1 MKNSMLGRINL
12 YKRCEVIMMFDFQ
25 HQLKILPDK
34 PGVYIMKNSL
44 GEVIYVGKAKVLKNR
59 VRQYFQNSKN
69 HSEKVRAMVKNI
81 AEFEYIVTDSEMEA
95 LILECNLIKKYSPR
109 YNIALKDDKFYP
121 FIKITTNE
129 DFPRVYVTRNFAKDG
144 NRYFGPYTNGTA
156 VYEVMG
162 LIKKLFPLRTCKK
175 AIVEGGEPTRACL
188 NYHINLCKAPCAGYI
203 SKAEYWKMIDEII
216 NILNGTDT
224 SIIKNLKLEMEK
236 AAEELEFEKAAK
248 IRDRILAIELISEKQ
263 KMFTVKEGDEDFIDL
278 YTDEKDGC
286 AQVFFVREGKV
297 TGREHFM
304 IENISDDPVKEV
316 ISSFI
321 ASFYGGTAQ
330 IPKTIYVPE
339 EIEDQELIEKFL
351 TEKRGSKVWIKVPKK
366 GDKKNLLDMVRNNA
380 KIMLDQFKEKM
391 VEEKELNKSALTELA
406 DVLGLDSLPARI
418 EAYDISNIQ
427 GVDSVGT
434 MVVFENGKAKNSDY
448 RRFKIKSVK
457 GPNDYES
464 MREILSR
471 RFSHGLEEVNKIKER
486 NLEYSKG
493 KFCIFPDLIMMDGG
507 KGQVNIALEV
517 LKDFGIEIPV
527 CGLVKD
533 DKHRTRGIIFN
544 NEEILIRR
552 GSGLM
557 NLITRV
563 QDEVHRYAITYHRS
577 LRDKRTLHSVLE
589 DIPRIGEKRRRNLLM
604 KFGSIDNIKK
614 ASMEELLDT
623 PGIDKRAAESI
634 KQYFSS

>member
-1 MKNSMLGRINL
+1 
-12 YKRCEVIMMFDFQ
+12 MFDFQ

-203 SKAEYWKMIDEII
+203 SKAEYWEMIDEII

-224 SIIKNLKLEMEK
+224 SIIKKLKLEMEK

-351 TEKRGSKVWIKVPKK
+351 AEKRGSKVWIKVPKK

-533 DKHRTRGIIFN
+533 HKHRTRGIIFN

-577 LRDKRTLHSVLE
+577 LRDKRTLHSILE

>member
-1 MKNSMLGRINL
+1 
-12 YKRCEVIMMFDFQ
+12 MFDFQ

-175 AIVEGGEPTRACL
+175 AILEGGEPTRACL
-188 NYHINLCKAPCAGYI
+188 NYHINLCKSPCAGYI
-203 SKAEYWKMIDEII
+203 SKAEYWEMIDEII

-224 SIIKNLKLEMEK
+224 SIIKKLKLEMEK

-406 DVLGLDSLPARI
+406 DVLGLDSLPVRI

-577 LRDKRTLHSVLE
+577 LRDKRTLHSILE

>member
-1 MKNSMLGRINL
+1 
-12 YKRCEVIMMFDFQ
+12 MMFDFQ

-203 SKAEYWKMIDEII
+203 SKAEYWEMIDEII

-304 IENISDDPVKEV
+304 IEDIGDDPVEEV

-533 DKHRTRGIIFN
+533 HKHRTRGIIFN

-577 LRDKRTLHSVLE
+577 LRDKRTLHSILE

>member
-1 MKNSMLGRINL
+1 
-12 YKRCEVIMMFDFQ
+12 MMFDFQ

-175 AIVEGGEPTRACL
+175 AILEGGEPTRACL

-203 SKAEYWKMIDEII
+203 SKAEYWEMIDEII

-224 SIIKNLKLEMEK
+224 SIIKKLKLEMEK

-304 IENISDDPVKEV
+304 IENIGDDPVEEV

-533 DKHRTRGIIFN
+533 HKHRTRGIIFN

-577 LRDKRTLHSVLE
+577 LRDKRTLHSILE

>member
-1 MKNSMLGRINL
+1 
-12 YKRCEVIMMFDFQ
+12 MMFDFQ

-203 SKAEYWKMIDEII
+203 SKAEYWEMIDEII

-224 SIIKNLKLEMEK
+224 SIIKNFKLEMEK

-533 DKHRTRGIIFN
+533 HKHRTRGIIFN
-544 NEEILIRR
+544 NEEIIIRR

-577 LRDKRTLHSVLE
+577 LRDKRTLHSILE

>member
-1 MKNSMLGRINL
+1 
-12 YKRCEVIMMFDFQ
+12 MMFDFQ

-44 GEVIYVGKAKVLKNR
+44 GEVIYVGKAKILKNR

-144 NRYFGPYTNGTA
+144 NKYFGPYTNGTA

-162 LIKKLFPLRTCKK
+162 IIKKLFPLRTCKK

-203 SKAEYWKMIDEII
+203 SKAEYWEMIDEII
-216 NILNGTDT
+216 SILNGTDT
-224 SIIKNLKLEMEK
+224 SIIKKLKVEMEK

-248 IRDRILAIELISEKQ
+248 IRDRILAIELIREKQ

-557 NLITRV
+557 NLITRI

-577 LRDKRTLHSVLE
+577 LRDKRTLHSILE

-623 PGIDKRAAESI
+623 PGIDRRAAESI

>member
-1 MKNSMLGRINL
+1 
-12 YKRCEVIMMFDFQ
+12 MMFDFQ

-203 SKAEYWKMIDEII
+203 SKAEYWEMIDEII

-263 KMFTVKEGDEDFIDL
+263 KMFTVKEGDEDLIDL

-304 IENISDDPVKEV
+304 IEDIGDDPVKEV

-464 MREILSR
+464 MREMLSR

-577 LRDKRTLHSVLE
+577 LRDKRTLHSILE

>member
-1 MKNSMLGRINL
+1 
-12 YKRCEVIMMFDFQ
+12 MFDFQ

-175 AIVEGGEPTRACL
+175 TIVEGGEPTRACL

-577 LRDKRTLHSVLE
+577 LRDKRTLHSILE

>member
-1 MKNSMLGRINL
+1 
-12 YKRCEVIMMFDFQ
+12 MMFDFQ

-203 SKAEYWKMIDEII
+203 SKAEYWEMIDEII

-224 SIIKNLKLEMEK
+224 SIIKKLKLEMEK

-304 IENISDDPVKEV
+304 IENIGDDPVKEV

-406 DVLGLDSLPARI
+406 DVLGLDSLPVRI

-517 LKDFGIEIPV
+517 LKGFGIEIPV

-533 DKHRTRGIIFN
+533 HKHRTRGIIFN

-577 LRDKRTLHSVLE
+577 LRDKRTLHSILE

>member
-1 MKNSMLGRINL
+1 
-12 YKRCEVIMMFDFQ
+12 MMFDFQ

-44 GEVIYVGKAKVLKNR
+44 GEVIYVGKAKILKNR

-144 NRYFGPYTNGTA
+144 NKYFGPYTNGTA

-203 SKAEYWKMIDEII
+203 SKAEYWEMIDEII
-216 NILNGTDT
+216 SILNGTDT
-224 SIIKNLKLEMEK
+224 SIIKKLKVEMEK

-248 IRDRILAIELISEKQ
+248 IRDRILAIELIREKQ

-304 IENISDDPVKEV
+304 IENISYDPVKEV

-557 NLITRV
+557 NLITRI

-577 LRDKRTLHSVLE
+577 LRDKRTLHSILE

-623 PGIDKRAAESI
+623 PGIDRRAAESI

>member
-1 MKNSMLGRINL
+1 
-12 YKRCEVIMMFDFQ
+12 MFDFQ

-203 SKAEYWKMIDEII
+203 SKAEYWEMIDEII

-304 IENISDDPVKEV
+304 IEDIGDDPVKEV

-391 VEEKELNKSALTELA
+391 VEEKELNNSALTELA

-557 NLITRV
+557 NLITRI

-577 LRDKRTLHSVLE
+577 LRDKRTLHSILE

>member
-1 MKNSMLGRINL
+1 
-12 YKRCEVIMMFDFQ
+12 MMFDFQ

-156 VYEVMG
+156 VYEVMW

-203 SKAEYWKMIDEII
+203 SKAEYWEMIDEII

-224 SIIKNLKLEMEK
+224 SIIKKLKLEMEK

-533 DKHRTRGIIFN
+533 HKHRTRGIIFN

-577 LRDKRTLHSVLE
+577 LRDKRTLHSILE

>member
-1 MKNSMLGRINL
+1 
-12 YKRCEVIMMFDFQ
+12 MMFDFQ

-203 SKAEYWKMIDEII
+203 SKAEYWEMIDEII

-577 LRDKRTLHSVLE
+577 LRDKRTLHSILE

-604 KFGSIDNIKK
+604 KFGSVDNIKK

>member
-1 MKNSMLGRINL
+1 
-12 YKRCEVIMMFDFQ
+12 MMFDFQ

-44 GEVIYVGKAKVLKNR
+44 GEVIYVGKAKILKNR

-144 NRYFGPYTNGTA
+144 NKYFGPYTNGTA

-203 SKAEYWKMIDEII
+203 SKAEYWEMIDEII
-216 NILNGTDT
+216 SILNGTDT
-224 SIIKNLKLEMEK
+224 SIIKELKVEMEK

-248 IRDRILAIELISEKQ
+248 IRDRILAIELIREKQ

-517 LKDFGIEIPV
+517 LKGFGIEIPV

-577 LRDKRTLHSVLE
+577 LRDKRTLHSILE

-623 PGIDKRAAESI
+623 PGIDRRAAESI

>member
-1 MKNSMLGRINL
+1 
-12 YKRCEVIMMFDFQ
+12 MFDFQ

-44 GEVIYVGKAKVLKNR
+44 GEVIYVGKAKILKNR

-144 NRYFGPYTNGTA
+144 NKYFGPYTNGTA

-203 SKAEYWKMIDEII
+203 SKADYWEMIDEII
-216 NILNGTDT
+216 SILNGTDT
-224 SIIKNLKLEMEK
+224 SIIKKLKVEMEK

-248 IRDRILAIELISEKQ
+248 IRDRILAIELIREKQ

-544 NEEILIRR
+544 NEEIPIRR

-577 LRDKRTLHSVLE
+577 LRDKRTLHSILE

-623 PGIDKRAAESI
+623 PGIDRRAAESI

>member
-1 MKNSMLGRINL
+1 
-12 YKRCEVIMMFDFQ
+12 MMFDFQ

-203 SKAEYWKMIDEII
+203 SKAEYWEMIDEII

-224 SIIKNLKLEMEK
+224 SIIKKLKLEMEK

-304 IENISDDPVKEV
+304 IENIGDDPVEEV

-517 LKDFGIEIPV
+517 LKDFGIEISV

-533 DKHRTRGIIFN
+533 HKHRTRGIIFN

-577 LRDKRTLHSVLE
+577 LRDKRTLHSILE

>member
-1 MKNSMLGRINL
+1 
-12 YKRCEVIMMFDFQ
+12 MMFDFQ

-203 SKAEYWKMIDEII
+203 SKAEYWEMIDEII

-224 SIIKNLKLEMEK
+224 SIIKKLKLEMEK

-248 IRDRILAIELISEKQ
+248 IRDRILAIQLISEKQ

-517 LKDFGIEIPV
+517 IKDFGIEIPV

-577 LRDKRTLHSVLE
+577 LRDKRTLHSILE

>member
-1 MKNSMLGRINL
+1 
-12 YKRCEVIMMFDFQ
+12 MMFDFQ

-203 SKAEYWKMIDEII
+203 SKAEYWEMIDEII

-263 KMFTVKEGDEDFIDL
+263 KMFTAKEGDEDFIDL

-406 DVLGLDSLPARI
+406 DVLGLDSLPVRI

-552 GSGLM
+552 ASGLM

-577 LRDKRTLHSVLE
+577 LRDKRTLHSILE

-604 KFGSIDNIKK
+604 KFGNIDNIKK

>member
-1 MKNSMLGRINL
+1 
-12 YKRCEVIMMFDFQ
+12 MMFDFQ

-203 SKAEYWKMIDEII
+203 SKAEYWEMIDEII

-533 DKHRTRGIIFN
+533 HKHRTRGIIFN

-577 LRDKRTLHSVLE
+577 LRDKRTLHSILE
-589 DIPRIGEKRRRNLLM
+589 DIPRIGEKRRRNLLI

>member
-1 MKNSMLGRINL
+1 
-12 YKRCEVIMMFDFQ
+12 MMFDFQ

-175 AIVEGGEPTRACL
+175 TIVEGGEPTRACL
-188 NYHINLCKAPCAGYI
+188 NYHINLCKAPCAGYV

-577 LRDKRTLHSVLE
+577 LRDKRTLHSILE